1 MHHLVSNLK
10 NSRLAD
16 IKHLNKVLSKTIK
29 YFINISV
36 SWWNFKIKISYADA
50 AHGNLANGASQEGY
64 LFFLV
69 AENGKCI
76 LLNWQLKRIQ
86 RVVYRLLAAET
97 LALSDNVDNG
107 VYLTKVLSAL
117 LFNNTYCILIEVVTD
132 SKSLYDILHSKKNVL
147 EKCLRKDIALLK
159 EFINNKSVT
168 KIHYVPYQ
176 NQLANVLTKK
186 EASKELLNALFKG
199 VLPF

>member
-1 MHHLVSNLK
+1 M
-10 NSRLAD
+10 
-16 IKHLNKVLSKTIK
+16 
-29 YFINISV
+29 
-36 SWWNFKIKISYADA
+36 
-50 AHGNLANGASQEGY
+50 
-64 LFFLV
+64 
-69 AENGKCI
+69 
-76 LLNWQLKRIQ
+76 LNWQLKRIQ

-186 EASKELLNALFKG
+186 EASKELLNALSKG
-199 VLPF
+199 VVPF

>member
-1 MHHLVSNLK
+1 M
-10 NSRLAD
+10 
-16 IKHLNKVLSKTIK
+16 
-29 YFINISV
+29 
-36 SWWNFKIKISYADA
+36 
-50 AHGNLANGASQEGY
+50 
-64 LFFLV
+64 
-69 AENGKCI
+69 
-76 LLNWQLKRIQ
+76 LNWQLKRIQ

-97 LALSDNVDNG
+97 LALPDNVDNG
-107 VYLTKVLSAL
+107 VYLTKVLSEL

-147 EKCLRKDIALLK
+147 EKCLRNDIALLK

-186 EASKELLNALFKG
+186 EASKELLNALSKG
-199 VLPF
+199 VVPF

>member
-1 MHHLVSNLK
+1 M
-10 NSRLAD
+10 
-16 IKHLNKVLSKTIK
+16 
-29 YFINISV
+29 
-36 SWWNFKIKISYADA
+36 
-50 AHGNLANGASQEGY
+50 
-64 LFFLV
+64 
-69 AENGKCI
+69 
-76 LLNWQLKRIQ
+76 KRIQ
-86 RVVYRLLAAET
+86 RDVYRLLAAET

-147 EKCLRKDIALLK
+147 EKCLRNDIALLK

-186 EASKELLNALFKG
+186 EASKELLNALSKG
-199 VLPF
+199 VVPF

>member
-64 LFFLV
+64 LFILV

-76 LLNWQLKRIQ
+76 LLNCQLKRIQ
-86 RVVYRLLAAET
+86 RDVYRLLAAET

>member
-1 MHHLVSNLK
+1 M
-10 NSRLAD
+10 
-16 IKHLNKVLSKTIK
+16 
-29 YFINISV
+29 
-36 SWWNFKIKISYADA
+36 
-50 AHGNLANGASQEGY
+50 
-64 LFFLV
+64 
-69 AENGKCI
+69 
-76 LLNWQLKRIQ
+76 LNWQLKRIQ

-147 EKCLRKDIALLK
+147 EKCLRKDITLLK